1 MDFLQLIEEIDNR
14 VFKPV
19 YILMGEEPYYN
30 DIIVE
35 HLMDKTLQPE
45 ERDFN
50 QMIVYGSDTTAAEIV
65 SLARR
70 YPVFA
75 PRQLIIVKEAQA
87 LTKSEPLEM
96 YIQSPV
102 PETVLALVYTGKSID
117 KRSGLYKKAKLA
129 AEIFESKM
137 LPEWKVAQWITD
149 YTAKKGVTIVPDA
162 ASLMAE
168 HTGNSLRKIVLEIDK
183 LLKVIPEESRQIS
196 VKDIEDN
203 IGISR
208 EFSAFERRNF
218 PLFQQ
223 MFHRMEDDRGFAPE
237 CRNDL
242 LDRNRFIADQ
252 LQDTFLDLRIG
263 FGRFGPFAGRQTAV
277 ANPACRGILH
287 PEIAFENHAA
297 ARFFVGGI
305 GNHAGKAFFGLFNP
319 ETVGF
324 GCDVQIG
331 GRKPLAVEKEHR
343 RSVGR
348 NVADDPHLP

>member
-35 HLMDKTLQPE
+35 HLMDKALQPE

-208 EFSAFERRNF
+208 EFSAFELCNALSYKNGDNAFKIAHYFGENPKKYPLLMTLGALFFYFSKLLRIHAYLRKENIVTTDAIRKAGVYPSQEKQYQAAIRNF
-218 PLFQQ
+218 SFNKV
-223 MFHRMEDDRGFAPE
+223 MAVIAYIKE
-237 CRNDL
+237 CDFKSKSSAAGTANEGDL
-242 LDRNRFIADQ
+242 LMELVSR
-252 LQDTFLDLRIG
+252 
-263 FGRFGPFAGRQTAV
+263 
-277 ANPACRGILH
+277 ILH
-287 PEIAFENHAA
+287 
-297 ARFFVGGI
+297 
-305 GNHAGKAFFGLFNP
+305 
-319 ETVGF
+319 
-324 GCDVQIG
+324 
-331 GRKPLAVEKEHR
+331 
-343 RSVGR
+343 
-348 NVADDPHLP
+348 